1 MNIETT
7 VLTHF
12 TLIKHFFL
20 DLGGRCLYSGIR
32 SSFYYKKRRIL
43 NLEILSF
50 LYHAT
55 NS

>member
-20 DLGGRCLYSGIR
+20 DLGEDASTAVLGQVSII
-32 SSFYYKKRRIL
+32 KK
-43 NLEILSF
+43 EE
-50 LYHAT
+50 H
-55 NS
+55 